1 MRFEP
6 AKLTGSARD
15 LTLRRCG
22 KKPAEEALFP
32 YITKR
37 GRFGYWSQPM
47 WSKLKKQVEIASGT
61 EFRWKDFRPTY
72 AQKLKDMGAPIEAVF
87 KCLRHTDTGT
97 TERYYAR
104 TRSENA
110 FSQARRV
117 WETPVAKFQSGKI
130 EN

>member
-1 MRFEP
+1 V
-6 AKLTGSARD
+6 T
-15 LTLRRCG
+15 RRCG
-22 KKPAEEALFP
+22 AKPAEVEALFP
-32 YITKR
+32 YVTKR
-37 GRFGYWSQPM
+37 GRVGHWSAAM
-47 WSKLKKQVEIASGT
+47 WAKLKKQVEIASGV

-72 AQKLKDMGAPIEAVF
+72 AQRLKDMGAPIEAVS

-104 TRSENA
+104 IRSETA
-110 FSQARRV
+110 FSQARQV